1 MGMATVQ
8 SMTSMKINEI
18 SLKRNS
24 MKSMRANEKKSARA
38 MSTEMLADRLVEI
51 FHAPQSRNFFLKCAW
66 HLSEDQIWT
75 AVENAQKKRTRNPIK
90 SPVRYFVACCSKE
103 LAKI

>member
-1 MGMATVQ
+1 MGLETLQ
-8 SMTSMKINEI
+8 SMTSMRINEI

-24 MKSMRANEKKSARA
+24 MIINDRKSPRA
-38 MSTEMLADRLVEI
+38 MSTEMVADRLVEI
-51 FHAPQSRNFFLKCAW
+51 FGAPKSRNFFLKCAW

-75 AVENAQKKRTRNPIK
+75 AVENSQKKRIK
-90 SPVRYFVACCSKE
+90 SPIKYFVACCSKE